1 MREPTLADVEAAGRL
16 LDGRVHHTPCWRSR
30 SLGDEIGAETWL
42 KLELL
47 QKTGSFKARGAAVKV
62 ASLDAEERRRG
73 VIAVSAG
80 NHACALAWA
89 AAAEG
94 VASTIV
100 TWDSAPEIKLAAA
113 RAYGGE
119 TIRRGASPMEA
130 FAAMRELQAERGLVL
145 AHPYDDPHVVA
156 GQGTVGLEILE
167 AVPAPATVVVPVG
180 GGGLLAGVAIAIRGR
195 VPAARIVGVE
205 PEGAPTLHRALGAGA
220 PEPLDSITTI
230 ADGLS
235 APVAG
240 DLTLAVAQRLVDEV
254 VLVDDDELRA
264 AMRFLAL
271 RGKIV
276 AEPGGAAA
284 VAALLSGRVGAGP
297 GPVVAVVSGG
307 NADPALLASVLAG

>member
-1 MREPTLADVEAAGRL
+1 MREPTITDVEAAARL
-16 LDGRVHHTPCWRSR
+16 LDGRVHHTPCWRFR
-30 SLGDEIGAETWL
+30 SLGDEIGAEAWL

-62 ASLDAEERRRG
+62 ASLDAEERGRG

-80 NHACALAWA
+80 NHACAIAWA

-94 VASTIV
+94 VSSTIV

-119 TIRRGASPMEA
+119 TIRRGASPLEA
-130 FAAMRELQAERGLVL
+130 FEAMRELQAERGLVL
-145 AHPYDDPHVVA
+145 AHPYDDPDVVA
-156 GQGTVGLEILE
+156 GQGTVGLEILD
-167 AVPAPATVVVPVG
+167 AVPRPATVVVPVG
-180 GGGLLAGVAIAIRGR
+180 GGGLLAGVAIAVRSR

-205 PEGAPTLHRALGAGA
+205 PAGAPTLHRALEAGA
-220 PEPLDSITTI
+220 PEPLASITTI

-240 DLTLAVAQRLVDEV
+240 ELTLAVARRLVDDV
-254 VLVDDDELRA
+254 VLVDDDELRN

-271 RGKIV
+271 RGKLV

-284 VAALLSGRVGAGP
+284 VAALLSGRIEIAG

-307 NADPALLASVLAG
+307 NADPALLASVLQG